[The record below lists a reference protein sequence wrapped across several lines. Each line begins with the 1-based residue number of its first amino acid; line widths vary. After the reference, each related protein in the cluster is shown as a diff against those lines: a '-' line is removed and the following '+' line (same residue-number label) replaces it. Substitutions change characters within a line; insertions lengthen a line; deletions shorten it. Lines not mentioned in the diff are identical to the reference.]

1 MDEFENEF
9 YGVEGETSSGLDENL
24 ELLSEASSGGG
35 LMSFLLGGFANA
47 MLPRISDN
55 RQFNSMTRDDS
66 MNSDVQPSSLSSK
79 KKEFLKTAWRL
90 EEEIKSSEKEGKWV
104 RLYCLLQTVRHLC
117 ESEWKEV
124 TESDSDNLVFIN
136 KNLLS
141 LLHYVQDLKPESRYW
156 PKVSD
161 QVKEALKSVI

>member
-1 MDEFENEF
+1 M
-9 YGVEGETSSGLDENL
+9 
-24 ELLSEASSGGG
+24 GG
-35 LMSFLLGGFANA
+35 FFANA

-79 KKEFLKTAWRL
+79 EKEFLKTAWRL

-161 QVKEALKSVI
+161 QVKEALEIGNLNFEVESFTFTFNGKPLTEEPWDPGLLK